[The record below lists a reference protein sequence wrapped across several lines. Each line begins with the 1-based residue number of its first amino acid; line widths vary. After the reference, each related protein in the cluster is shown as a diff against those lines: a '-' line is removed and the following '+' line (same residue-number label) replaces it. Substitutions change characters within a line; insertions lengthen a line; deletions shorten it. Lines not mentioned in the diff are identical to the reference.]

1 MNVSDPGLSG
11 DVPSLE
17 DLNAFERARQLLSAV
32 VAAYS
37 ARIGVAGVE
46 EAATL
51 RSLRAPLLAEQR
63 TLHPRDRVR
72 VGQIVTE
79 FPALLARVREGE
91 R

>member
-1 MNVSDPGLSG
+1 MNVSDPGPSG
-11 DVPSLE
+11 GVPSLE

-37 ARIGVAGVE
+37 ARIGVAGVA
-46 EAATL
+46 EAAAL

-63 TLHPRDRVR
+63 TLDPRDRMR
-72 VGQIVTE
+72 VDEIVTK
-79 FPALLARVREGE
+79 FPALLAQVREGE